1 LEQVELGHF
10 VPSSFVASS
19 LDAFAS
25 GAYASWEGVDL
36 EVQVVLQVVDLETFE
51 T

>member
-1 LEQVELGHF
+1 MEQVVLGHF

-19 LDAFAS
+19 LGAFAS
-25 GAYASWEGVDL
+25 GAYASWEGVDPGVQ
-36 EVQVVLQVVDLETFE
+36 EVQVGDLETFE

>member
-1 LEQVELGHF
+1 MEQVELGHF

-19 LDAFAS
+19 LDAFAL
-25 GAYASWEGVDL
+25 GANASLVVVDPGVQ
-36 EVQVVLQVVDLETFE
+36 EVQVGDLETFE